1 MDKIFYQSPIGI
13 LKIETKNGLLYSI
26 GLESKIGET
35 RESSFGNDVVKQ
47 LDEYFKG
54 KLKNF
59 DIPVIFEG
67 ATEFQKEVYRKLL
80 TVGYGK
86 TKSYKELAEMIGS
99 PNAARA
105 VGTALGKNP
114 IPIVVPCHRIILTAG
129 KIGQF
134 SLGGSHVKKFL
145 LALEKE
151 NV

>member
-1 MDKIFYQSPIGI
+1 MFYQSPIGI
-13 LKIETKNGLLYSI
+13 LKIETKDNRLYSI
-26 GLESKIGET
+26 GLAPKIEET
-35 RESSFGNDVVKQ
+35 KDSSFGEVVVKQ

-54 KLKNF
+54 KLKKF
-59 DIPVIFEG
+59 DVPVFFDG
-67 ATEFQKEVYRKLL
+67 ATEFQKEVYKKLV
-80 TVGYGK
+80 TVEYGK
-86 TKSYKELAEMIGS
+86 TKSYKELAEMINN
-99 PNAARA
+99 PNASRA

-114 IPIVVPCHRIILTAG
+114 IPIVVPCHRIIQTAG